1 MRHEDTTRLT
11 PARGSVRT
19 LRQQEELPLL
29 RDHLLRLDPESRHDR
44 FHGFMDDS
52 FIERYAAK
60 CADDGT
66 VIIAYIEDGVVRGAA
81 ELHPPDQS
89 PDSLPEIAF
98 SVEARVRR
106 QGVGSIL
113 FRKLIA
119 EARSKGY
126 RSLRITTG
134 AQNRGD
140 AGARAQIRRESDV
153 PAWRSPPGPSIWR
166 RSRSPQPATARDR
179 DAGRCR
185 ARDGQRQPRLLEDAA
200 ANVWLGPD
208 RLTGNRQQKNPSPI
222 GDLRRVYMVFGR
234 KGQVPVRL
242 SLPNFRTT
250 RRSTTIERCAP
261 CSPAMTRV
269 TERPKTGRAAFFTSA

>member
-1 MRHEDTTRLT
+1 MSHEDHYPSELAKGT
-11 PARGSVRT
+11 VRT

-29 RDHLLRLDPESRHDR
+29 RDHLLRLDPASRHDR

-98 SVEARVRR
+98 SVEASVRR

-119 EARSKGY
+119 EARAKGY

-134 AQNRGD
+134 AQNQAMR
-140 AGARAQIRRESDV
+140 ALAHKFGAHLTFRHGEST
-153 PAWRSPPGPSIWR
+153 GSIDLAA
-166 RSRSPQPATARDR
+166 ATAAGMARSRDR
-179 DAGRCR
+179 DADRCR
-185 ARDGQRQPRLLEDAA
+185 ARDGQLQPRLLADAA
-200 ANVWLGPD
+200 ADVWLGPD
-208 RLTGNRQQKNPSPI
+208 GLT
-222 GDLRRVYMVFGR
+222 
-234 KGQVPVRL
+234 
-242 SLPNFRTT
+242 
-250 RRSTTIERCAP
+250 
-261 CSPAMTRV
+261 
-269 TERPKTGRAAFFTSA
+269 